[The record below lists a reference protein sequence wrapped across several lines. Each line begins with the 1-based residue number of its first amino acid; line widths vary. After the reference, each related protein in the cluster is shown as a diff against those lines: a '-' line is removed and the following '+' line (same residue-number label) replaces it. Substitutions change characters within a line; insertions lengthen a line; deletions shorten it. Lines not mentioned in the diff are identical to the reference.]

1 MAEPK
6 SAGLWAN
13 SISRG
18 AGHYIL
24 YKTPVYEHAGCSGVQ
39 ECRCGDR
46 CKGGE
51 GGELNLDIEGAGG
64 VLQQDIDCRWGNCCK
79 GSGEVTCMRS
89 LNFSG
94 CGFSLLWDMGD
105 LVRLQQYVQSDVSVV
120 GNWGAHFTSCS
131 SKNPHLQG
139 FPHPLTQ
146 AEAL

>member
-39 ECRCGDR
+39 ECRCGDG

-51 GGELNLDIEGAGG
+51 GGELNLDVEGAGG

-79 GSGEVTCMRS
+79 GFGEVAHMGS

-94 CGFSLLWDMGD
+94 CGFSLVTLGYRRSSSITMVCTIRSIHHGQ
-105 LVRLQQYVQSDVSVV
+105 LGCMLHQLQ
-120 GNWGAHFTSCS
+120 
-131 SKNPHLQG
+131 L
-139 FPHPLTQ
+139 
-146 AEAL
+146 